1 MLNFFVVNIRVVK
14 VGLMVNQFVNINLA
28 GNRKMK
34 KSIIALSLASL
45 FTAGSALAAINPN
58 GDFDYSLTYDEVKS
72 SGFDIKRDGKGGH
85 VLVNSENKVVAKVD
99 THGHKGD
106 FTVTSKASVVKYD
119 ARTGKGTIENKSSGD
134 VETFKFV
141 EKHNIPDLPDVDNQ
155 DRNNDQNNHYVERA
169 NSVAQEIAKQVK
181 AGKTVKVGDVEF
193 NRANIKEISEI
204 YNDMTPE
211 QKKAAFEY
219 AINNKVDV
227 KEDDFNPRPDDNVT
241 PDVREDIERTKAKM
255 DAAAKVVEKEYA
267 RTTAKIEDNTKR
279 IDGLEKNFS
288 DMAARQDRME
298 DRMNKNEGKMSN
310 GVAGVAAMANIPTVA
325 GKFTVG
331 AGMGHFNGSTAIAIG
346 ASNSFDNGI
355 SVKGS
360 MAYAQGKFSQ
370 KDMVVGAGVGY
381 SF

>member
-1 MLNFFVVNIRVVK
+1 
-14 VGLMVNQFVNINLA
+14 
-28 GNRKMK
+28 MK